1 MNLRITKA
9 ISTIVV
15 VVIVVIIV
23 IAAGVGIY
31 LATSTSKSSTTT
43 SSTTSTT
50 SQTGTSSTSTSSSN
64 STQPVSCNVSGS
76 TFCFPAKPKGSNA
89 SLSGTV
95 TIGVLTDETSA
106 LSSIG
111 IPIGDATQIAIQ
123 DINNWL
129 AGTQWA
135 GKVNFNVTVQDY
147 ALNSQTALSK
157 LGTMQ
162 SQGIRVVVG
171 PLNSGTAGAIYSTAA
186 SDNIV
191 LISPSSTSVL
201 LAGVSPYLYRTV
213 PNDAFQGLADARMM
227 YQNGVRNVIIVYT
240 NQAYGSGLANSTS
253 SRFKALGGNVTTMI
267 PYTPSSTDFTSVLSL
282 MASAW
287 TTAVHNAG
295 GNASAVAIQAI
306 GYQDVGTLL
315 LQAKTDDPQ
324 LLNGTQPWYG
334 TDGESDNPAFVNST
348 FASVS
353 SQVRLPATL
362 YSFTNTSATNT
373 VCAEINAKA
382 AGGCDGYSL
391 GAYDDTWLAA
401 DSILQCGT
409 YSGTC
414 LSTAIPQVANESVGV
429 TGPMTL
435 GSNHDRIAN
444 AYQIWA
450 IATVSGTV
458 VWQLAGN
465 WTVSSDTVTWNSNKP
480 KF

>member
-1 MNLRITKA
+1 MNKRIRKA
-9 ISTIVV
+9 ISTIIVV
-15 VVIVVIIV
+15 VVVVIIV

-31 LATSTSKSSTTT
+31 LATSTSKSTTTT
-43 SSTTSTT
+43 SSS
-50 SQTGTSSTSTSSSN
+50 SSTSTSSTN

-89 SLSGTV
+89 TLSGTV
-95 TIGVLTDETSA
+95 TIGVLTDETSS

-111 IPIGDATQIAIQ
+111 IPIGDATQIAVQ
-123 DINNWL
+123 DINSWL

-162 SQGIRVVVG
+162 SQGISVVVG

-227 YQNGVRNVIIVYT
+227 YQDGVRNVIIVYT
-240 NQAYGSGLANSTS
+240 NQAYGSGLANSTAA
-253 SRFKALGGNVTTMI
+253 RFTALGGNVTTKI

-287 TTAVHNAG
+287 TTAVSNAG
-295 GNASAVAIQAI
+295 GNASAVAIDAI

-315 LQAKTDDPQ
+315 TQAKTDDPQ
-324 LLNGTQPWYG
+324 LLSGAQPWYG

-353 SQVRLPATL
+353 SEVRLPATL
-362 YSFTNTSATNT
+362 YAFTNTSTTNT

-401 DSILQCGT
+401 DAVLQCGT

-429 TGPMTL
+429 TGQMTL
-435 GSNHDRIAN
+435 GSNHDRIAH

-450 IATVSGTV
+450 IATVSGTTT
-458 VWQLAGN
+458 WQLAGN
-465 WTVSSDTVTWNSNKP
+465 WTVTSDTVVWNSNEP